1 MKRTNN
7 DLVVGGVIFISLF
20 ILIAGVLW
28 LKQVSVARKMVKY
41 TVLFPN
47 IGTLQKGDPV
57 TVNGVKRGSVAR
69 IYLHE
74 SQVAVEMNLDKA
86 VKFTDS
92 STVAVQNIG
101 LMGERMVGILLSDK
115 GKPHVPDTKHNISYI
130 QGHFDSGIAE
140 AVGLLGE
147 ALTEVLALIDTVEDI
162 IEQTVG
168 DTDFIDFFNSFVN
181 RIDTIVYLVER
192 LVKENE
198 RDITVAI
205 DNVRTL
211 STDLKNLL
219 QDNRA
224 RVDHILANGSE
235 LTDAALTI
243 AARIDSIA
251 ATVNGIISDL
261 EAGKGSVGVLLEDE
275 TFITELKESMAGLD
289 SLVND
294 ISDNGL
300 KLRVKLFGNRQ
311 YFKKKD

>member
-1 MKRTNN
+1 VKRTNN